1 MILCQNDTTKSEVL
15 RMLAEDYLAQIRRL
29 PDSRK
34 KMYKLMTVRGS
45 AKVMQAAAREYA
57 RLLTRGYRL

>member
-1 MILCQNDTTKSEVL
+1 
-15 RMLAEDYLAQIRRL
+15 MLASDYLQQIRNL

-34 KMYKLMTVRGS
+34 KAYKLLTVRGS

-57 RLLTRGYRL
+57 RLIHKGIRL